1 LIERVLA
8 MAWIPLINRENAG
21 PELQKIY
28 AEIGATRGRVANILA
43 VTGLHPQALA
53 AHFDLYKNLMFAASP
68 LTRRQRE
75 MIAVVVSATNEC
87 HY

>member
-1 LIERVLA
+1 
-8 MAWIPLINRENAG
+8 MAWIPLITQDLATT
-21 PELQKIY
+21 ELQKIY
-28 AEIGATRGRVANILA
+28 DKIGASRGEVANILT
-43 VTGLHPQALA
+43 VMGLHPAALA

-75 MIAVVVSATNEC
+75 MIGVVVSATNQC